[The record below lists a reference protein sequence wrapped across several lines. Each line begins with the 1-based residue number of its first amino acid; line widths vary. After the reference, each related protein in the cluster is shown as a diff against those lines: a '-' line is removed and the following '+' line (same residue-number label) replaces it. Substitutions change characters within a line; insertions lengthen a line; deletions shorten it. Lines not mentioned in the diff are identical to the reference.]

1 MPRRIVWIPAR
12 RLIRRRLHNIRIESN
27 LRHHETRPPLTPFL
41 YPSATQWMPSTKKD
55 SDDQG
60 KQQQY
65 KEKQNQDLQ
74 VK

>member
-1 MPRRIVWIPAR
+1 
-12 RLIRRRLHNIRIESN
+12 
-27 LRHHETRPPLTPFL
+27 
-41 YPSATQWMPSTKKD
+41 MPSTKKD